1 MDKDELRNRL
11 TNLIQEEFDLERAPQ
26 TQLPLS
32 NFVEINSI
40 NNLVLL
46 IMIEAEIGMLLN
58 SKDID
63 NESTVDGLTELIISR
78 NPS

>member
-26 TQLPLS
+26 TQLPLG

-46 IMIEAEIGMLLN
+46 IMIEAEIGVLLN

>member
-26 TQLPLS
+26 TQLPLGS
-32 NFVEINSI
+32 FVEINSI

-46 IMIEAEIGMLLN
+46 IIIEAEIGVLLN